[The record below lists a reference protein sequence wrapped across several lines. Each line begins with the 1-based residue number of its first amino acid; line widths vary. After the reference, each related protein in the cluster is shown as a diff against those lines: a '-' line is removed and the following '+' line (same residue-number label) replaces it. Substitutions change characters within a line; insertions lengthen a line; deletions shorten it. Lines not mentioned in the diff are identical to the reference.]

1 MKTRIRALER
11 EIEKNRNLVQNSQTV
26 FLNTYSDMSAFYD
39 PRNANGRPE
48 RDVDNVRNLKKF
60 IKEHK
65 KQYEGK
71 VAEIDDIKRKLRT
84 FKPKFA
90 ENEIMCYNKNCSELI
105 SQILEEHQLA
115 TSNQV
120 FAYENDMIRRR
131 EHELENEQMML
142 LQERKR

>member
-1 MKTRIRALER
+1 
-11 EIEKNRNLVQNSQTV
+11 
-26 FLNTYSDMSAFYD
+26 MSAFYD

-84 FKPKFA
+84 FKPKFV

-105 SQILEEHQLA
+105 SQILEDHQLA